1 MDYLKKVCKET
12 NIEKEVAL
20 TEDSESKDKKVIKQ
34 REVIELAKSKQAKM
48 NKIIAIGIA
57 AILLITSIT
66 TLISVISWYL

>member
-1 MDYLKKVCKET
+1 M
-12 NIEKEVAL
+12 
-20 TEDSESKDKKVIKQ
+20 
-34 REVIELAKSKQAKM
+34 AKSKQAKM